1 MNKLKKV
8 CIVCP
13 KGCELVIE
21 EIEPSNKKIKVT
33 GNQCKSGERF
43 AIEELYDPR
52 RTVQTT
58 IKTVFKDYNR
68 ISVKTVDAIPKG
80 KIFDVMAVA
89 KKTVV
94 HDILKVG
101 DVVVKDIAGT
111 GVDLVST
118 TDMTLYSIEV
128 DKNMKY
134 KKDILGGIDE

>member
-1 MNKLKKV
+1 MNKIKKV

-21 EIEPSNKKIKVT
+21 EIDSFIKKIKVT
-33 GNQCKSGERF
+33 GNQCRRGERF

-58 IKTVFKDYNR
+58 VKTVFKDYNR

-94 HDILKVG
+94 YDILKVG

-128 DKNMKY
+128 D
-134 KKDILGGIDE
+134 